1 MSRRRIGAGLA
12 CSLGHS
18 PARSLAVALA
28 LAAGAAGVGCDP
40 PEPVLPSEAAVLAD
54 ESRVAAGLPPRAE
67 APPPEAPEETAA
79 AEAPPPETREESAA
93 GDSPPPPDPG
103 AAAAAARGE
112 AVAVSR
118 LIEEKEGAAEGAPAD
133 PTVIQIGPAADGGY
147 APQTLAEAAAAAREK
162 RRSEG
167 QQRSTLVINNDN
179 LAAFGAGGQ
188 VTLVTPGPTA
198 APPAAGAAAAP
209 GAAPADTAADAAA
222 ADPERGPAGPRDELY
237 WRDRTRG
244 VRTRWADAAREVER
258 LEDQAAQLRWDFYA
272 EDDPWYR
279 DERIKPEWDRVLDE
293 LRRARQDVRAYR
305 EELAEVLEEGRRAG
319 ALPGWLRDGIE
330 LEPEE
335 PDSPVRREPG
345 EEGIEEPTIFGE
357 GEGERP

>member
-1 MSRRRIGAGLA
+1 MRRLRIGAGLV
-12 CSLGHS
+12 
-18 PARSLAVALA
+18 AVALA
-28 LAAGAAGVGCDP
+28 LAACAAGVGCAQ
-40 PEPVLPSEAAVLAD
+40 PEPVTPSEAAVLA
-54 ESRVAAGLPPRAE
+54 EETRAMAGLPSGAE
-67 APPPEAPEETAA
+67 APPPEELEETAA
-79 AEAPPPETREESAA
+79 TELPPPPAAAAAPPP
-93 GDSPPPPDPG
+93 DSG
-103 AAAAAARGE
+103 ASAAAARGE
-112 AVAVSR
+112 AVDVSR

-133 PTVIQIGPAADGGY
+133 PTVIQIGPAADGVY
-147 APQTLAEAAAAAREK
+147 APPTLAEAAAAAREK

-167 QQRSTLVINNDN
+167 QPRSTLVINNDN

-198 APPAAGAAAAP
+198 APAAAAP
-209 GAAPADTAADAAA
+209 GATPADAAADDA
-222 ADPERGPAGPRDELY
+222 ADPERGPAGPRDEAY
-237 WRDRTRG
+237 WRDRARG

-293 LRRARQDVRAYR
+293 LRSARQDVRAYR
-305 EELAEVLEEGRRAG
+305 EELAEVIEEGRRAG

-345 EEGIEEPTIFGE
+345 EEDIEEPTIFGE